1 MERWNLEFGP
11 NTKEKFQIGKLTE
24 KFENSRGSRV
34 LWNGCFDCDDTC
46 GQKFSKRQT
55 LHQMSKVIQ
64 TFKGRKPLTNRFPL
78 LCTLF
83 YGFQSFRKVPQ
94 IHEAHDFM
102 QYKYINQYFSKR
114 EHVYGISMK
123 SQVMKPD
130 KFAWRVWLD
139 RARGDDVRFCEKF
152 STARI
157 KLAAV
162 ANTNLIEI
170 QIGALTFS
178 RLSLNTK

>member
-1 MERWNLEFGP
+1 MEFRIWPKHHG
-11 NTKEKFQIGKLTE
+11 KIWKLTE

-78 LCTLF
+78 LYTLSWLSVFQKSLSNTWSSWF
-83 YGFQSFRKVPQ
+83 YAIIIHQSILFQT
-94 IHEAHDFM
+94 
-102 QYKYINQYFSKR
+102 
-114 EHVYGISMK
+114 GTCISMK

-139 RARGDDVRFCEKF
+139 RARGDEVRFCEKF

-178 RLSLNTK
+178 RLS